1 MTNTSVFF
9 MSILGLIVSQYTLI
23 CSMMQQYLQIN
34 LKNIATVNLHLKN
47 WNHMGFTT
55 VTDWFGALIPFLPA
69 STKKCFF
76 NNPNLVSLQAGA
88 SMRTLSDH
96 RSNK

>member
-1 MTNTSVFF
+1 
-9 MSILGLIVSQYTLI
+9 
-23 CSMMQQYLQIN
+23 MQQYLQIN

-76 NNPNLVSLQAGA
+76 NNPNLVSL
-88 SMRTLSDH
+88 
-96 RSNK
+96 